1 MAEWTR
7 QRTLNNRPLH
17 LPRPIYRKT
26 EVTPRGPRTD
36 GLPLLLQGENDRVPK
51 MIRKERRFHLRT
63 TIKKLMQVLRLHHCT
78 MGSLDDP

>member
-1 MAEWTR
+1 MSGRTR

-26 EVTPRGPRTD
+26 EVTPRTD